1 MDARHAAHGPA
12 RRQCEVLS
20 LPRAL
25 TRTLR
30 RWLYIGHRWIGIVTC
45 LFFAMWFIS
54 GVVMMYVAFPGLSD
68 KERLA
73 ALPDIAWEKV
83 TLSPDDAMKK
93 AGATHYP
100 RELRLNMTAGEPVY
114 RLADWDGKRQT
125 ISAID
130 GRATTDVTE
139 QQALAV
145 ARHHPA
151 SQSPQL
157 EEIVDRDQWSVV
169 ARYDPLRP
177 FYLVHLGDDAGTKL
191 YVSSRSGEIAL
202 DTNRTE
208 RIWNW
213 LGSIPHW
220 IYPTVLR
227 KDQPLWRQV
236 ILWTSGTC
244 LVVGITGIWIGI
256 LRVRIKRRYASG
268 NITPYRGWMAWHHVT
283 GLIAGLFV
291 LTWMFSGWLSVN
303 PGEYFANRNTPRE
316 VLQRYT
322 GHDAP
327 TITTAIRVLADKR
340 AAEARFVWLDGMPL
354 VILASRDGTRTVIDA
369 ASGEIARLP
378 QENLWKAATTLLPG
392 SRLESRLTIGEYD
405 AYWYAHHSDR
415 ELPVLRAKFDDDAQ
429 TWFHISPVTGD
440 ILGRVD
446 SSRRT
451 YRWLFNALHSFDF
464 QLLLMYRPAW
474 DIVMW
479 LLSIL
484 GTIVSVSGVVIG
496 RRYLKR

>member
-1 MDARHAAHGPA
+1 MSRK
-12 RRQCEVLS
+12 
-20 LPRAL
+20 L

-73 ALPDIAWEKV
+73 ALPDIVWEKV
-83 TLSPDDAMKK
+83 ALSPDEAMKA
-93 AGATHYP
+93 AGATRYP
-100 RELRLNMTAGEPVY
+100 RELRLNMVADEPVY
-114 RLADWDGKRQT
+114 RLTGWDGKRQT
-125 ISAID
+125 ISAVD
-130 GRATTDVTE
+130 GRTITE
-139 QQALAV
+139 INELQALAV

-151 SQSPQL
+151 SKLPQL
-157 EEIVDRDQWSVV
+157 EETVDRDQWSVT

-177 FYLVHLGDDAGTKL
+177 LYLITLGDDAGTKL
-191 YVSSRSGEIAL
+191 YVSSRSGEVAL

-208 RIWNW
+208 RVWNW

-227 KDQPLWRQV
+227 KDGPLWR
-236 ILWTSGTC
+236 
-244 LVVGITGIWIGI
+244 LVVLWISGICLIVGVTGIWIGI
-256 LRVRIKRRYASG
+256 LRVRLKRRYASG

-291 LTWMFSGWLSVN
+291 LTWMFSGWLSLD
-303 PGEYFANRNTPRE
+303 PGRVFADRNTPRE
-316 VLQRYT
+316 VLQRYA

-327 TITTAIRVLADKR
+327 TIAAALRAPADK
-340 AAEARFVWLDGMPL
+340 AAVEARFVWLDGAPL
-354 VILASRDGTRTVIDA
+354 MIVAKRDGTKTVIDP

-378 QENLWKAATTLLPG
+378 QDRLWKAATTLLPG
-392 SRLESRLTIGEYD
+392 SRLETQLSIREYD
-405 AYWYAHHSDR
+405 AYWYAHHNDR

-440 ILGRVD
+440 ILGRID

-464 QLLLMYRPAW
+464 QLLLMYRPAR
-474 DIVMW
+474 DIVVW

-496 RRYLKR
+496 WRYLKR

>member
-1 MDARHAAHGPA
+1 MSRK
-12 RRQCEVLS
+12 
-20 LPRAL
+20 L

-30 RWLYIGHRWIGIVTC
+30 RWLYIGHRWVGIVTC

-54 GVVMMYVAFPGLSD
+54 GVVMMYVAFPNLSD
-68 KERLA
+68 TERLA
-73 ALPDIAWEKV
+73 TLPDITWEKV

-93 AGATHYP
+93 AGAARYP
-100 RELRLNMTAGEPVY
+100 RDLRLNMIADEPVY
-114 RLADWDGKRQT
+114 RLTGWDGKRQT

-130 GRATTDVTE
+130 GRAITDVSK

-145 ARHHPA
+145 ASYHPA

-157 EEIVDRDQWSVV
+157 EEIVDRDQWSVT

-177 FYLVHLGDDAGTKL
+177 LYLIALGDDAGTKL

-202 DTNRTE
+202 DTSRTE
-208 RIWNW
+208 RFWNW

-227 KDQPLWRQV
+227 QDGPLWR
-236 ILWTSGTC
+236 
-244 LVVGITGIWIGI
+244 LVVLWISGICLIVGVTGIWIGI
-256 LRVRIKRRYASG
+256 LRVRLKQRYANG
-268 NITPYRGWMAWHHVT
+268 NITPYRGWMAWHHIT

-291 LTWMFSGWLSVN
+291 LTWMFSGWLSLD
-303 PGEYFANRNTPRE
+303 PGRVFADRNTPRE
-316 VLQRYT
+316 VLERYA

-327 TITTAIRVLADKR
+327 TIAAAIRVPADK
-340 AAEARFVWLDGMPL
+340 AAVEARFVWIDGMPL
-354 VILASRDGTRTVIDA
+354 MIVASRDGTKTVIDP

-378 QENLWKAATTLLPG
+378 QDRLWKAATTLLPD
-392 SRLESRLTIGEYD
+392 SRLENRLTIGEYD
-405 AYWYAHHSDR
+405 AYWYTHHNDR

-474 DIVMW
+474 DIVVW

-484 GTIVSVSGVVIG
+484 GTIVSISGVVIG
-496 RRYLKR
+496 WRYLKR

>member
-1 MDARHAAHGPA
+1 MART
-12 RRQCEVLS
+12 
-20 LPRAL
+20 L

-30 RWLYIGHRWIGIVTC
+30 RWLYIGHRWVGIVTC

-73 ALPDIAWEKV
+73 ALPNIVWEKV
-83 TLSPDDAMKK
+83 VLSPDDAMKK
-93 AGATHYP
+93 AGTTRYP
-100 RELRLNMTAGEPVY
+100 RDLRLNMIADEPVY
-114 RLADWDGKRQT
+114 RLSSWDGKWQA
-125 ISAID
+125 ISAVD
-130 GRATTDVTE
+130 GRTIAEINE

-145 ARHHPA
+145 AQHHPA
-151 SQSPQL
+151 SKSPRL
-157 EEIVDRDQWSVV
+157 EETVDRDQWSVT

-177 FYLVHLGDDAGTKL
+177 LYLIALGDDAGTKL

-208 RIWNW
+208 RVWNW

-227 KDQPLWRQV
+227 KDGPLWRLV
-236 ILWTSGTC
+236 VLWISGIC

-256 LRVRIKRRYASG
+256 LRVRLKRRYANG

-291 LTWMFSGWLSVN
+291 LTWMFSGWLSLN

-316 VLQRYT
+316 VLQRYA

-327 TITTAIRVLADKR
+327 DIAAAIRAPAGGPAV
-340 AAEARFVWLDGMPL
+340 EARFVWLDGMPL
-354 VILASRDGTRTVIDA
+354 MIVAKRDGTKTVIDP
-369 ASGEIARLP
+369 ASGEITGLP
-378 QENLWKAATTLLPG
+378 QDRLWNAATKLLPD
-392 SRLESRLTIGEYD
+392 SRVESQLSLGEYD
-405 AYWYAHHSDR
+405 AYWYTHHNDR
-415 ELPVLRAKFDDDAQ
+415 ELPVLRATFDDEAQ

-440 ILGRVD
+440 ILGRID

-451 YRWLFNALHSFDF
+451 YRWLFNALHSLDF
-464 QLLLMYRPAW
+464 KLLLMYRPAW
-474 DIVMW
+474 DIVLW

-496 RRYLKR
+496 WRYLRR

>member
-1 MDARHAAHGPA
+1 
-12 RRQCEVLS
+12 LS
-20 LPRAL
+20 RKL

-73 ALPDIAWEKV
+73 ALPDIVWEKV
-83 TLSPDDAMKK
+83 ALSPDEAMKA
-93 AGATHYP
+93 AGATRYP
-100 RELRLNMTAGEPVY
+100 RELRLNMVADEPVY
-114 RLADWDGKRQT
+114 RLTGWDGKRQT
-125 ISAID
+125 ISAVD
-130 GRATTDVTE
+130 GRTITE
-139 QQALAV
+139 INELQALAV

-151 SQSPQL
+151 SKLPQL
-157 EEIVDRDQWSVV
+157 EETVDRDQWSVT

-177 FYLVHLGDDAGTKL
+177 LYLITLGDDAGTKL
-191 YVSSRSGEIAL
+191 YVSSRSGEVAL

-208 RIWNW
+208 RVWNW

-227 KDQPLWRQV
+227 KDGPLWR
-236 ILWTSGTC
+236 
-244 LVVGITGIWIGI
+244 LVVLWISGICLIVGVTGIWIGI
-256 LRVRIKRRYASG
+256 LRVRLKRRYASG

-291 LTWMFSGWLSVN
+291 LTWMFSGWLSLD
-303 PGEYFANRNTPRE
+303 PGRVFADRNTPRE
-316 VLQRYT
+316 VLQRYA

-327 TITTAIRVLADKR
+327 TIAAALRAPADK
-340 AAEARFVWLDGMPL
+340 AAVEARFVWLDGAPL
-354 VILASRDGTRTVIDA
+354 MIVAKRDGTKTVIDP

-378 QENLWKAATTLLPG
+378 QDRLWKAATTLLPG
-392 SRLESRLTIGEYD
+392 SRLETQLSIREYD
-405 AYWYAHHSDR
+405 AYWYAHHNDR

-440 ILGRVD
+440 ILGRID

-464 QLLLMYRPAW
+464 QLLLMYRPAR
-474 DIVMW
+474 DIVVW

-496 RRYLKR
+496 WRYLKR

>member
-1 MDARHAAHGPA
+1 MSRK
-12 RRQCEVLS
+12 
-20 LPRAL
+20 L

-73 ALPDIAWEKV
+73 ALPDIVWEKV
-83 TLSPDDAMKK
+83 ALSPDEAMKA
-93 AGATHYP
+93 AGATRYP
-100 RELRLNMTAGEPVY
+100 RELRLNMVADEPVY
-114 RLADWDGKRQT
+114 RLTGWDGKRQT
-125 ISAID
+125 ISAVD
-130 GRATTDVTE
+130 GRTITE
-139 QQALAV
+139 INELQALAV

-151 SQSPQL
+151 SKLPQL
-157 EEIVDRDQWSVV
+157 EETVDRDQWSVT

-177 FYLVHLGDDAGTKL
+177 LYLITLGDDAGTKL
-191 YVSSRSGEIAL
+191 YVSSRSGEVAL

-208 RIWNW
+208 RVWNW

-227 KDQPLWRQV
+227 KDGPLWR
-236 ILWTSGTC
+236 
-244 LVVGITGIWIGI
+244 LVVLWISGICLIVGVTGIWIGI
-256 LRVRIKRRYASG
+256 LRVRLKRRYASG

-291 LTWMFSGWLSVN
+291 LTWMFSGWLSLD
-303 PGEYFANRNTPRE
+303 PGRVFADRNTPRE
-316 VLQRYT
+316 VLQRYA

-327 TITTAIRVLADKR
+327 TIAAALRAPADK
-340 AAEARFVWLDGMPL
+340 AAVEARFVWLDGAPL
-354 VILASRDGTRTVIDA
+354 MIVAKRDGTKTVIDP

-378 QENLWKAATTLLPG
+378 QDRLWKAATTLLPG
-392 SRLESRLTIGEYD
+392 SRLETQLSIREYD
-405 AYWYAHHSDR
+405 AYWYAHHNDR

-440 ILGRVD
+440 ILGRID
-446 SSRRT
+446 LSRRT

-464 QLLLMYRPAW
+464 QLLLMYRPAR
-474 DIVMW
+474 DIVVW

-496 RRYLKR
+496 WRYLKR

>member
-1 MDARHAAHGPA
+1 MARI
-12 RRQCEVLS
+12 
-20 LPRAL
+20 L

-30 RWLYIGHRWIGIVTC
+30 RWLYIGHRWVGIVTC

-73 ALPDIAWEKV
+73 ALPDIVWEKV

-93 AGATHYP
+93 AGATRYP
-100 RELRLNMTAGEPVY
+100 RDLRLNMIADEPVY
-114 RLADWDGKRQT
+114 RLSSWDGQWQA
-125 ISAID
+125 ISAVD
-130 GRATTDVTE
+130 GRTVAEINE

-145 ARHHPA
+145 AQHHPA
-151 SQSPQL
+151 SKSPRL
-157 EEIVDRDQWSVV
+157 EQTVDRDQWSVT

-177 FYLVHLGDDAGTKL
+177 LYLITLGDDAGTKL

-208 RIWNW
+208 RVWNW

-227 KDQPLWRQV
+227 KDGPLWRLAV
-236 ILWTSGTC
+236 LWISGIC
-244 LVVGITGIWIGI
+244 LIVGITGIWIGI
-256 LRVRIKRRYASG
+256 LRVRLKRRYASG

-291 LTWMFSGWLSVN
+291 LTWMFSGWLSLN

-316 VLQRYT
+316 VLQRYA
-322 GHDAP
+322 GHDGPDIAG
-327 TITTAIRVLADKR
+327 AIRAPAGGPAV
-340 AAEARFVWLDGMPL
+340 EARFVWLDRMPL
-354 VILASRDGTRTVIDA
+354 MILAKRDGTKTVIDP
-369 ASGEIARLP
+369 ASGEITGLP
-378 QENLWKAATTLLPG
+378 QDRLWNAATKLLPD
-392 SRLESRLTIGEYD
+392 SRIESQLSLGEYD
-405 AYWYAHHSDR
+405 AYWYAHHHDR
-415 ELPVLRAKFDDDAQ
+415 ELPVLRATFDDEAR

-440 ILGRVD
+440 ILGRID

-451 YRWLFNALHSFDF
+451 YRWLFNALHSLDF
-464 QLLLMYRPAW
+464 KLLLMYRPAW
-474 DIVMW
+474 DIVVW

-484 GTIVSVSGVVIG
+484 GTIVSVSGVLIG
-496 RRYLKR
+496 WRYLRR

>member
-1 MDARHAAHGPA
+1 MARI
-12 RRQCEVLS
+12 
-20 LPRAL
+20 L

-30 RWLYIGHRWIGIVTC
+30 RWLYIGHRWVGIVTC

-73 ALPDIAWEKV
+73 ALPDIVWEKV

-93 AGATHYP
+93 AGATRYP
-100 RELRLNMTAGEPVY
+100 RDLRLNMIADEPVY
-114 RLADWDGKRQT
+114 RLSSWDGQWQA
-125 ISAID
+125 ISAVD
-130 GRATTDVTE
+130 GRTVAEINE

-145 ARHHPA
+145 AQHHPA
-151 SQSPQL
+151 SKSPRL
-157 EEIVDRDQWSVV
+157 EQTVDRDQWSVT

-177 FYLVHLGDDAGTKL
+177 LYLITLGDDAGTKL

-208 RIWNW
+208 RVWNW

-227 KDQPLWRQV
+227 KDGPLWRLAV
-236 ILWTSGTC
+236 LWISGIC
-244 LVVGITGIWIGI
+244 LIVGITGIWIGI
-256 LRVRIKRRYASG
+256 LRVRLKRRYASG

-291 LTWMFSGWLSVN
+291 LTWMFSGWLSLN

-316 VLQRYT
+316 VLQRYA
-322 GHDAP
+322 GHDGPDIAA
-327 TITTAIRVLADKR
+327 AIRAPAGGPAV
-340 AAEARFVWLDGMPL
+340 EARFVWLDGMPL
-354 VILASRDGTRTVIDA
+354 MILAKRDGTKTVIDP
-369 ASGEIARLP
+369 ASGEITGLP
-378 QENLWKAATTLLPG
+378 QDRLWNAATKLLPD
-392 SRLESRLTIGEYD
+392 SRIESQLSLGEYD
-405 AYWYAHHSDR
+405 AYWYAHHHDR
-415 ELPVLRAKFDDDAQ
+415 ELPVLRATFDDEAR

-440 ILGRVD
+440 ILGRID

-451 YRWLFNALHSFDF
+451 YRWLFNALHSLDF
-464 QLLLMYRPAW
+464 KLLLMYRPAW
-474 DIVMW
+474 DIVVW

-484 GTIVSVSGVVIG
+484 GTIVSVSGVLIG
-496 RRYLKR
+496 WRYLRR

>member
-1 MDARHAAHGPA
+1 
-12 RRQCEVLS
+12 LS
-20 LPRAL
+20 RKL

-68 KERLA
+68 KERLT
-73 ALPDIAWEKV
+73 ALPDIVWGKV
-83 TLSPDDAMKK
+83 ALSPDEAMKA
-93 AGATHYP
+93 AGATRYP
-100 RELRLNMTAGEPVY
+100 RELRLNMVADEPVY
-114 RLADWDGKRQT
+114 RLSSWDGKRQT
-125 ISAID
+125 ISAVD
-130 GRATTDVTE
+130 GRTITE
-139 QQALAV
+139 INELQALAV

-151 SQSPQL
+151 SKLPQL
-157 EEIVDRDQWSVV
+157 EETVDRDQWSVT

-177 FYLVHLGDDAGTKL
+177 LYLITLGDDAGTKL

-202 DTNRTE
+202 DTSRTE
-208 RIWNW
+208 RVWNW

-227 KDQPLWRQV
+227 KDGPLWRLV
-236 ILWTSGTC
+236 VLWISGIC
-244 LVVGITGIWIGI
+244 LIVGITGIWIGI
-256 LRVRIKRRYASG
+256 LRVRLKRRYANG

-291 LTWMFSGWLSVN
+291 LTWMFSGWLSLD
-303 PGEYFANRNTPRE
+303 PGRVFADRNTPRE
-316 VLQRYT
+316 VLQRYA

-327 TITTAIRVLADKR
+327 TIAAALRAPADKP
-340 AAEARFVWLDGMPL
+340 AVEARFVWIDGTPL
-354 VILASRDGTRTVIDA
+354 MIVASRDGTKTVIDPT
-369 ASGEIARLP
+369 SGEIARLP
-378 QENLWKAATTLLPG
+378 QDRLWKAATKLLPD
-392 SRLESRLTIGEYD
+392 SRLENRLTLGEYD
-405 AYWYAHHSDR
+405 AYWYAHHNER

-446 SSRRT
+446 SNRRT
-451 YRWLFNALHSFDF
+451 YRWLFNGLHSFDF

-474 DIVMW
+474 DIVVW

-496 RRYLKR
+496 WRYLKR

>member
-1 MDARHAAHGPA
+1 MART
-12 RRQCEVLS
+12 
-20 LPRAL
+20 L

-30 RWLYIGHRWIGIVTC
+30 RWLYIGHRWVGIVTC

-73 ALPDIAWEKV
+73 ALPDIVWEKV

-93 AGATHYP
+93 AGATRYP
-100 RELRLNMTAGEPVY
+100 RDLRLNMIADEPVY
-114 RLADWDGKRQT
+114 RLSSWDGQWQA
-125 ISAID
+125 ISAVD
-130 GRATTDVTE
+130 GRTVAEINE

-145 ARHHPA
+145 AQHHPA
-151 SQSPQL
+151 SKSPRL
-157 EEIVDRDQWSVV
+157 EETVDRDQWSVT

-177 FYLVHLGDDAGTKL
+177 LYLITLGDDAGTKL

-208 RIWNW
+208 RVWNW

-227 KDQPLWRQV
+227 KDGPLWRLV
-236 ILWTSGTC
+236 VLWISGIC

-256 LRVRIKRRYASG
+256 LRVRLKRRYANG

-291 LTWMFSGWLSVN
+291 LTWMFSGWLSLN
-303 PGEYFANRNTPRE
+303 PGEYFANRNMPRE
-316 VLQRYT
+316 VLQRYA

-327 TITTAIRVLADKR
+327 DIAAAIRAPAGGR
-340 AAEARFVWLDGMPL
+340 AVEARFVWLDGMPL
-354 VILASRDGTRTVIDA
+354 MIVAKRDGTKTVIDP
-369 ASGEIARLP
+369 ASGEITGLP
-378 QENLWKAATTLLPG
+378 QDRLWNAATKLLRD
-392 SRLESRLTIGEYD
+392 SRIESQLSLGEYD
-405 AYWYAHHSDR
+405 AYWYAHHHDR
-415 ELPVLRAKFDDDAQ
+415 ELPVLRAKFDDEAQ

-440 ILGRVD
+440 ILGRID

-451 YRWLFNALHSFDF
+451 YRWLFNALHSLDF
-464 QLLLMYRPAW
+464 KLLLMYRPAW
-474 DIVMW
+474 DIVVW

-484 GTIVSVSGVVIG
+484 GTIVSMSGVVIG
-496 RRYLKR
+496 WRYLRR